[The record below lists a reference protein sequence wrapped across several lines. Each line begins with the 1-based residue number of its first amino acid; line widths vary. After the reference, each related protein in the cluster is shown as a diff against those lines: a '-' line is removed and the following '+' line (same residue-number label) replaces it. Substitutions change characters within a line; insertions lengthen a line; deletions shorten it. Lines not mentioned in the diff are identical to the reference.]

1 MDELGL
7 QQAETEKTE
16 EPEKKKGNIAA
27 EIFDWFDTILCSV
40 IAVIVIFTFF
50 TRLSSVDGSSMNPTL
65 EDKERLLIT
74 DMFYTPK
81 RNDIVVVWAENLIDD
96 DGSLGKAVVKRVVGI
111 GGDKIRIDFDE
122 GIVYRN
128 DEALPL
134 EVKDGLLYEDG
145 HAINDYTRRPLDY
158 EGEVTVPEGYVFVL
172 GDNRNNSRDSR
183 DSAIGLVDE
192 RLIAGRVYL
201 RVAPFDKFGGVN

>member
-7 QQAETEKTE
+7 QQAETEKK
-16 EPEKKKGNIAA
+16 EPEKKGNLAA

-65 EDKERLLIT
+65 EDKERLLISSVG
-74 DMFYTPK
+74 YTPK
-81 RNDIVVVWAENLIDD
+81 HNDIVVVWAENLINDE
-96 DGSLGKAVVKRVVGI
+96 GGLGKAVVKRVVGI

-134 EVKDGLLYEDG
+134 EVKDGFLYEDG
-145 HAINDYTRRPLDY
+145 HTINDYTRRPLDY

-183 DSAIGLVDE
+183 DNAIGLVDE

>member
-7 QQAETEKTE
+7 QQAETEKK
-16 EPEKKKGNIAA
+16 EPEKKGNLAA

-65 EDKERLLIT
+65 EDKERLLISSVG
-74 DMFYTPK
+74 YTPK
-81 RNDIVVVWAENLIDD
+81 HNDIVVVWAENLVNDE
-96 DGSLGKAVVKRVVGI
+96 GGLGKAVVKRVVGI

-134 EVKDGLLYEDG
+134 EVKDGFLYEDG
-145 HAINDYTRRPLDY
+145 HTINDYTRRPLDY

-183 DSAIGLVDE
+183 DNAIGLVDE

-201 RVAPFDKFGGVN
+201 RVSPFDKFGGVN